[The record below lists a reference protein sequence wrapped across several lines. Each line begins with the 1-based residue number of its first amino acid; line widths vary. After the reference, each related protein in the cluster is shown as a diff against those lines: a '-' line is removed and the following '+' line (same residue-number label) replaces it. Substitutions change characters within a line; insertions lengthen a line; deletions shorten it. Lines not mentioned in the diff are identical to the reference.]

1 MISGSGLRV
10 NNNVDIF
17 NEDEIPSHF
26 KGLWNCLFILLKPF
40 SCSECGERFRQKSYL
55 DKHILSHKMHIDS
68 SPDKGLIEAKQ
79 GYKSEQNIKESSI
92 EQNTK
97 CTPRNVLQENKI
109 KKTKRGLRCPEQRR
123 SSRTPKRGNS
133 KTNGEARYK
142 LYGKLK
148 R

>member
-1 MISGSGLRV
+1 MGKNRG
-10 NNNVDIF
+10 NNGEFREDIG
-17 NEDEIPSHF
+17 IR
-26 KGLWNCLFILLKPF
+26 G
-40 SCSECGERFRQKSYL
+40 
-55 DKHILSHKMHIDS
+55 
-68 SPDKGLIEAKQ
+68 
-79 GYKSEQNIKESSI
+79 
-92 EQNTK
+92 
-97 CTPRNVLQENKI
+97 NKI